1 MSRCPS
7 HFGADAAPVERVL
20 SGVLPTERCKSV
32 RDRQKISAP
41 PTVAAMVER
50 VVGCK
55 WSLHV
60 LDCVRRGIVR
70 PGAIQR
76 AVPGLSAK
84 VLNER
89 LRRLVAFGV
98 LERRVFAEVPPRV
111 EYRLTA
117 FGERFVEV
125 LDRIA
130 ALEDER
136 RAQAA
141 APPGGVARRE
151 EVEG

>member
-1 MSRCPS
+1 
-7 HFGADAAPVERVL
+7 
-20 SGVLPTERCKSV
+20 
-32 RDRQKISAP
+32 
-41 PTVAAMVER
+41 MVER
-50 VVGCK
+50 IVGCK

-60 LDCVRRGIVR
+60 LACVRRGIVR

-98 LERRVFAEVPPRV
+98 LERRIFAEVPPRV
-111 EYRLTA
+111 EYRLTP
-117 FGERFVEV
+117 FGERFLDI

-130 ALEDER
+130 ALEHER
-136 RAQAA
+136 AA
-141 APPGGVARRE
+141 GTAVTAPGSAEPE
-151 EVEG
+151 EVRS